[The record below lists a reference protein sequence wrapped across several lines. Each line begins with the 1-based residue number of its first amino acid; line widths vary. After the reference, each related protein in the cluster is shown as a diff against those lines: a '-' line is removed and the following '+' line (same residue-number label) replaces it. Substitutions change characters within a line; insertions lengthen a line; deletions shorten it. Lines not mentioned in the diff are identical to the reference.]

1 MQVQNL
7 MRLFA
12 SKLTQRILSERTFK
26 RPVSIIKYEVTKFYE
41 VRFLFSN
48 QYTYSSKARF
58 LFGFSTGR
66 Y

>member
-1 MQVQNL
+1 
-7 MRLFA
+7 MRLFT
-12 SKLTQRILSERTFK
+12 SNLTQRILSERTLK
-26 RPVSIIKYEVTKFYE
+26 WPVDITKYEVTKFYE

-58 LFGFSTGR
+58 LFGSSTGR